1 MKLEQ
6 ELLAIALRCSTKGE
20 KGIPI
25 LKSLRIL
32 EGGLGDEG
40 VRNLVKF
47 LIETNNSSIRM
58 IEFLNCN
65 IKPLGCEFILRI
77 FEPSLP
83 CSLEILT
90 LDYNNFGNEGLS
102 NLVKYLPLNST
113 LKDLSLAYFDINE
126 KGVQYLGDLI
136 TKSPSLEKL
145 ILMGNPIKDEGV
157 SDLCSFLQVNNNIEE
172 VNINNVEFGLSE
184 NTIYLVEN
192 NKNIV
197 IYQCKFNFITVKNFE
212 SIVNTLKDPNNK
224 HIYQFNVDEKYP
236 KELFDDY
243 FKALKGRKYKKIK
256 KGKEKESDAVRK
268 NNWKILYILLEH

>member
-1 MKLEQ
+1 MKWEQ

-65 IKPLGCEFILRI
+65 IKPLGCEFISRI

-145 ILMGNPIKDEGV
+145 ILMGNPIKDEGFLIYV
-157 SDLCSFLQVNNNIEE
+157 PFYKLIIISKKLILIMLNSD
-172 VNINNVEFGLSE
+172 
-184 NTIYLVEN
+184 
-192 NKNIV
+192 
-197 IYQCKFNFITVKNFE
+197 
-212 SIVNTLKDPNNK
+212 
-224 HIYQFNVDEKYP
+224 
-236 KELFDDY
+236 
-243 FKALKGRKYKKIK
+243 
-256 KGKEKESDAVRK
+256 
-268 NNWKILYILLEH
+268 

>member
-1 MKLEQ
+1 VKLEQ

-65 IKPLGCEFILRI
+65 IKSLGCEFISRI

-113 LKDLSLAYFDINE
+113 LKDLSLAYCDINE

-184 NTIYLVEN
+184 NTINKLIYLVEN

-243 FKALKGRKYKKIK
+243 FKALKGRKYKKNK
-256 KGKEKESDAVRK
+256 KGKGKGK
-268 NNWKILYILLEH
+268 QCCKKK